1 MKEFVTQYWLSVLV
15 AVYLAGMMLYG
26 HYRGFIRQAVS
37 VVALAA
43 SILVVNLAAPY
54 VKTFLLENEGI
65 QTMVQENVSAALTGG
80 SGFYIDPG
88 QEDQPAVQRAY
99 IEDLPLPEQVKSLLI
114 ENNNSEVYEIL
125 GVDRFADYL
134 ASYIVEIIVS
144 AVSYLA
150 VFLAV
155 YILLHIL
162 LKWLDLVAR
171 LPVISGLNQIAG
183 AALGLAQALLLIW
196 IAGVVLTIFSTA
208 QWAQAVFAQIEISPF
223 LTFLYNNNILAKI
236 AISILY
242 RL

>member
-1 MKEFVTQYWLSVLV
+1 MKDFVTQYWLSAAV
-15 AVYLAGMMLYG
+15 AVYLVGMMLYG

-37 VVALAA
+37 VVALIA
-43 SILVVNLAAPY
+43 SIVIVNLAAPY

-65 QTMVQENVSAALTGG
+65 QNVAQENIRSVLTEGAG
-80 SGFYIDPG
+80 YEIDPG
-88 QEDQPAVQRAY
+88 EADQPAVQRAY
-99 IEDLPLPEQVKSLLI
+99 IEDLPLPGQVKDLLI

-125 GVDRFADYL
+125 GVDHFVDYL
-134 ASYIVEIIVS
+134 ASYIVEMIIG
-144 AVSYLA
+144 AVSYIV

-155 YILLHIL
+155 YILLHVL
-162 LKWLDLVAR
+162 MRWLDLVAR

-196 IAGVVLTIFSTA
+196 VGAVVLTIFSTT
-208 QWAQAVFAQIEISPF
+208 QWAQVVFGQIEISPF
-223 LTFLYNNNILAKI
+223 LTFLYRNNILVKL